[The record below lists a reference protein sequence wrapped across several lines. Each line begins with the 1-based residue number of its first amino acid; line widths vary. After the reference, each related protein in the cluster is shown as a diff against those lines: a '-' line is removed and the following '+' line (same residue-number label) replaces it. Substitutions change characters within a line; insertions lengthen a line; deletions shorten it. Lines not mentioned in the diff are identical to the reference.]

1 MLPGSGMPVLP
12 SWPISM
18 LRMQPC
24 MLCNTPPA
32 AAMQNFFCAGTSP
45 VPPSPTKAAFSGKK
59 SSSARVTAEDDND
72 EDFLVGVDMTL
83 LHR

>member
-1 MLPGSGMPVLP
+1 MLPGSAMPVLP
-12 SWPISM
+12 NWPISM
-18 LRMQPC
+18 LRMQP
-24 MLCNTPPA
+24 LHAVQYPSSSCNA
-32 AAMQNFFCAGTSP
+32 EIFCAGTSP